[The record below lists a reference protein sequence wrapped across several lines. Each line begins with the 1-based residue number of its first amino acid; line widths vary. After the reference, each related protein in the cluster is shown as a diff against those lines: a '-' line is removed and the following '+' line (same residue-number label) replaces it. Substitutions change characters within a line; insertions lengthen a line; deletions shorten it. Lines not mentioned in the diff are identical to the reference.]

1 MNQDRVAREKDFH
14 ENRFGSDDSNRQAQL
29 KFYSVTIEARNKYRF
44 LIEEKL
50 SNSEVLEYGCGEK
63 IEVIEGS
70 FEYKNFVAIDISEVA
85 VEKCRK
91 KYKGVDKAQF
101 EVMNAEQLLFQD
113 AKFDLIYGSGIIHH
127 LDIDLSMKE
136 ISRCLKNGGS
146 AVFFEPLGHN
156 PFINFYR
163 KLTPKARSQDEHPL
177 LVSDLEK
184 IRTKFKNVEEFYFV
198 LFTLLLFPLR
208 NLKLF
213 SQIYKF
219 FSKIENT
226 FLNEMPNLK
235 KYCWIVVL
243 KINK

>member
-1 MNQDRVAREKDFH
+1 MNQGRVAREKGFH
-14 ENRFGSDDSNRQAQL
+14 ESRFGSDDSNRQAQL
-29 KFYSVTIEARNKYRF
+29 KFYSLTIEARDKYRF

-70 FEYKNFVAIDISEVA
+70 FECKNFVAIDISEVA

-91 KYKGVDKAQF
+91 KYKGVDKVQF

-184 IRTKFKNVEEFYFV
+184 IRANFKNVEEFYFV

-213 SQIYKF
+213 SHIYKF
-219 FSKIENT
+219 FSKIENA
-226 FLNEMPNLK
+226 FLTEMPNLK
-235 KYCWIVVL
+235 KYCWIVVF